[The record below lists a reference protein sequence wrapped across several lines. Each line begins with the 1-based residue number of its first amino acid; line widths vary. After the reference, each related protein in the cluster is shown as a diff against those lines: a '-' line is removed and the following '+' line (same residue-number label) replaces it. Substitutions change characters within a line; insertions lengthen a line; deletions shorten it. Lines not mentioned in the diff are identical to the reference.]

1 MVFRP
6 CGVVGYTARVQGCVE
21 GRLPVKT
28 LIAAGLLSVTFL
40 AVLGADGNTIVGYI
54 SDAKCAM
61 SGSKA
66 KTAAE
71 WIKPD
76 AFERCV
82 KDCVK
87 GGSEAMFVTEDNRIL
102 KFDKASAATITPF
115 LGNKVKV
122 TGSVAGDTITV
133 ASITALKLK

>member
-1 MVFRP
+1 M
-6 CGVVGYTARVQGCVE
+6 
-21 GRLPVKT
+21 KT
-28 LIAAGLLSVTFL
+28 LTAAGLLYVMSF
-40 AVLGADGNTIVGYI
+40 AVLGADGNTIIGYI
-54 SDAKCAM
+54 SDTKCAM
-61 SGSKA
+61 SSSKA

-87 GGSEAMFVTEDNRIL
+87 GGSEAVFVTEDNRIL
-102 KFDKASAATITPF
+102 KFDTTSAATIAPF

-122 TGSVAGDTITV
+122 TGSVVGNTITV